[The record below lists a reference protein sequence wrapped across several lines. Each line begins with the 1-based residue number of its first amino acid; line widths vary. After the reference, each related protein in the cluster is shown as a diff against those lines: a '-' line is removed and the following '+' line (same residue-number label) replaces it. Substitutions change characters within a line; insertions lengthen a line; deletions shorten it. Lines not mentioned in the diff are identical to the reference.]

1 MKLQLDSTRC
11 QGYGLCQ
18 EQAAD
23 VLELDEWGYAA
34 VVGDVTDERRGAG
47 RRARPARSKRSGCCG
62 DGAAAR
68 PARAVRPERRSR
80 WSAPAPTRASGAT
93 RWSGR
98 PCAPTGARCT
108 W

>member
-34 VVGDVTDERRGAG
+34 VVGDVTDE
-47 RRARPARSKRSGCCG
+47 P
-62 DGAAAR
+62 AAR
-68 PARAVRPERRSR
+68 AAVEACPVQALRLIP
-80 WSAPAPTRASGAT
+80 
-93 RWSGR
+93 
-98 PCAPTGARCT
+98 
-108 W
+108 